1 MEIQF
6 APDVQSRLDQIAQ
19 QTGRPAADVVQD
31 AVQSYVDDVSVLR
44 ESLDR
49 RYDEVKSGQVQ
60 LIPGEEVEGY
70 FAKKIAAARKG

>member
-6 APDVQSRLDQIAQ
+6 APEVQSKLDQIAQ
-19 QTGRPAADVVQD
+19 QTGRPAADVVVD
-31 AVQSYVDDVSVLR
+31 AVQSYVDDVSALR

-60 LIPGEEVEGY
+60 LIPGDAVEAY
-70 FAKKIAAARKG
+70 FAEKIAAARKG